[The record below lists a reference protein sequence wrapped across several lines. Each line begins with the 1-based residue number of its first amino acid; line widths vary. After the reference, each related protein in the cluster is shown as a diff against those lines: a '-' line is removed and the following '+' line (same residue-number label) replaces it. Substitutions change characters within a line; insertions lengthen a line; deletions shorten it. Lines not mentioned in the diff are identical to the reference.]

1 MKFAI
6 SGLQASKTEDSDFR
20 KHFRGLYKENN

>member
-1 MKFAI
+1 MKFSI
-6 SGLQASKTEDSDFR
+6 TELQSSKTEDNDFR